1 MLLSHKFVCYT
12 YDIAGYPAIQ
22 QRGELTRALAEKQE
36 PRPSKAENG
45 DGLIATAGAL
55 SEREDHELGGIDEI
69 VGFHIRLAHGAAYRH
84 FTETFSELGLTQKMV
99 SVLWLIAEHPHIAQ
113 ADIGRRLQMDRATTM
128 AIVNRLEA
136 RDYLVRGASKLDR
149 RRQTLTLTGA
159 GNNALAEAQRAIA
172 EHECWLK
179 SRFTKREV
187 ALLIELLRRI
197 HE

>member
-1 MLLSHKFVCYT
+1 MQKPQ
-12 YDIAGYPAIQ
+12 PA
-22 QRGELTRALAEKQE
+22 A
-36 PRPSKAENG
+36 PSADEG
-45 DGLIATAGAL
+45 
-55 SEREDHELGGIDEI
+55 LGGIDEI

-99 SVLWLIAEHPHIAQ
+99 SVLWLIAEHPDIAQ
-113 ADIGRRLQMDRATTM
+113 VDIGRRLQMDRATTM

-136 RDYLVRGASKLDR
+136 RDYLVRGASTLDR
-149 RRQTLTLTGA
+149 RRQTLKLTETGEKA
-159 GNNALAEAQRAIA
+159 RIAAQHAIA